1 MCVLVSQFR
10 LTGILPTVQV
20 QHISPHQPVIHLP
33 PPTAGGAGSSALP
46 YATVDCNLTINA
58 CGDSAVA
65 SVVVNVPGTWNGSS
79 CTVAPTNCNV
89 APWGNINHGSG
100 VTAYQ
105 TATVPSVTK
114 SIRFYCLKYCRR
126 K

>member
-1 MCVLVSQFR
+1 VCV
-10 LTGILPTVQV
+10 G
-20 QHISPHQPVIHLP
+20 QPVSVNWNIANCASP
-33 PPTAGGAGSSALP
+33 TYIAPSACDPFTPPTAGGAGSSALP